1 MEFDIL
7 STLGQDEAFG
17 AIFDE
22 TGRQYEQFG
31 DVTACQYLSVSL
43 VNRVEIIGFRNEGSQ
58 ISETPLRQVL
68 GQKSLPVLFEH
79 AQGRTSG
86 NPTGDRCL
94 RRGTASDRGGPPGR
108 VLQSVT
114 GILSSLD
121 SGLRVHRFDPPL
133 VHQYLAVDDDGRNVT
148 TG

>member
-1 MEFDIL
+1 MEFDIS

-22 TGRQYEQFG
+22 TGRQYEQFA

-68 GQKSLPVLFEH
+68 GQKSLPVLFE
-79 AQGRTSG
+79 
-86 NPTGDRCL
+86 
-94 RRGTASDRGGPPGR
+94 
-108 VLQSVT
+108 
-114 GILSSLD
+114 D
-121 SGLRVHRFDPPL
+121 S
-133 VHQYLAVDDDGRNVT
+133 
-148 TG
+148 